1 MGECDVRLPSALMFI
16 FFNKIDEYKY
26 IDIVRIDMSSTVRER
41 ILSYYLKDK
50 YREGLYSTK
59 NPRSV
64 YEILCLVVD
73 DGHNKYIRSTFC
85 KEKHEELMKKQYMYS
100 FHCLE
105 TSEMER
111 FIREIE
117 QM

>member
-1 MGECDVRLPSALMFI
+1 MPSAVIFI

-26 IDIVRIDMSSTVRER
+26 INIVSINIVSIDMSSTVRER
-41 ILSYYLKDK
+41 ILSYYIKDK
-50 YREGLYSTK
+50 YMEGLYSTK
-59 NPRSV
+59 NPLSV